1 MLIEKLAVK
10 LFSGT
15 EKNEEKAL
23 RSAYG
28 MLSGVVGIVVNA
40 MLFFVKLAI
49 GRATNSIAIL
59 ADAFNNLGD
68 IGSSVVTIIGF
79 KLASKPP
86 DREHPFGHGRAEYI
100 TSLIISLLV
109 ILVGFELFRDSIGR
123 IANPSPVV
131 FSLPSFII
139 LIFSIGAKLWL
150 GKFTGKL
157 AEKIDSKALD
167 ASSMDSYGD
176 VVSTFTAA
184 LALLSSRFTSF
195 PVDGYVGL
203 LVSLFIMYAGYNL
216 VREAVDLLIG
226 TRPDPNLVEEIKRKV
241 LSYEGIIGVHD
252 LMVHNYGPGRCVVS
266 LHAEVPENMSVVKAH
281 DIIDNVERELSEEL
295 GVFITIHMD
304 PLNVDD
310 EEIVKTRREI
320 EMIVN
325 EVPGVLSIHDL
336 RVVGS
341 GEKKNVIFDVVVS
354 SDVRE
359 HEEQAVKHKIISEI
373 KKVYPGY
380 NPVITV
386 DRHYV

>member
-1 MLIEKLAVK
+1 MLIEKLAVR

-28 MLSGVVGIVVNA
+28 MLSGVVGIAVNA
-40 MLFFVKLAI
+40 MLFFVKLVI

-184 LALLSSRFTSF
+184 LALLFSRFTSF

-203 LVSLFIMYAGYNL
+203 LVSLFIMYAGYSL

-226 TRPDPNLVEEIKRKV
+226 GRPDPNLVEEIKRKV
-241 LSYEGIIGVHD
+241 LSYDGMIGVHD

-295 GVFITIHMD
+295 GVFLTIHMD
-304 PLNVDD
+304 PINVND
-310 EEIVKTRREI
+310 EEVVKT
-320 EMIVN
+320 
-325 EVPGVLSIHDL
+325 
-336 RVVGS
+336 
-341 GEKKNVIFDVVVS
+341 
-354 SDVRE
+354 
-359 HEEQAVKHKIISEI
+359 
-373 KKVYPGY
+373 
-380 NPVITV
+380 
-386 DRHYV
+386 